1 LGVWLTLQPAQVFV
15 IDKVFQMTDIV
26 VDEFYDD
33 PLFQRI
39 LKRIKRHNPRMSQMD
54 AFDEA
59 CIEYYE
65 ATLNED

>member
-1 LGVWLTLQPAQVFV
+1 
-15 IDKVFQMTDIV
+15 MTDIV

-65 ATLNED
+65 ATPNSD

>member
-1 LGVWLTLQPAQVFV
+1 MSK
-15 IDKVFQMTDIV
+15 II

-39 LKRIKRHNPRMSQMD
+39 LKRIKRHNPKMSELD
-54 AFDEA
+54 AYDEA

-65 ATLNED
+65 ATYNDD

>member
-1 LGVWLTLQPAQVFV
+1 MNK
-15 IDKVFQMTDIV
+15 II
-26 VDEFYDD
+26 VDEFYED

-39 LKRIKRHNPRMSQMD
+39 LNRIKRHYPKMNQAD

-65 ATLNED
+65 ATLNDF

>member
-1 LGVWLTLQPAQVFV
+1 M
-15 IDKVFQMTDIV
+15 DKII

-39 LKRIKRHNPRMSQMD
+39 LKRIKRHNPKMSQSD

-59 CIEYYE
+59 CIEFYE
-65 ATLNED
+65 ATLNDDY